1 MKTIIP
7 TMMKQIIL
15 PMVLLL
21 FLSASCKKDKKET
34 TTPVASKTEVKVKFK
49 NTINA
54 QEAVIGEYYKDN
66 MNRDL
71 RFTTLKFY
79 ASNVRLL
86 DKDGK
91 ETVLKDISLIDFD
104 KERYG
109 EAASEVK
116 AEIKAGEYKAVAFDL
131 GVRQDLNGSDPSI
144 FEANH
149 PLSYNSN
156 MYWSW
161 ATQYIFVKF
170 EGWVK
175 DGSNDVS
182 WFIHTGTS
190 VLYRPNVVIEKAIKV
205 EAGKENTVFI
215 TLNFDKAFSLPN
227 ALDLVEDGKSHTED
241 NFELAKNFSDNL
253 KVAFE

>member
-1 MKTIIP
+1 
-7 TMMKQIIL
+7 MKQLIL
-15 PMVLLL
+15 PIVLLL

-34 TTPVASKTEVKVKFK
+34 TPPTPVAKTELKLKFK
-49 NTINA
+49 NSINSKEIA
-54 QEAVIGEYYKDN
+54 IGQYYKDN

-79 ASNVRLL
+79 ASNIRLI
-86 DKDGK
+86 DNDGK
-91 ETVLKDISLIDFD
+91 ETIVKDVDLIDFD

-116 AEIKAGEYKAVAFDL
+116 ADVKAGNYKSIAFDL
-131 GVRQDLNGSDPSI
+131 GVRQDLNGSDPST
-144 FEANH
+144 FDANH

-175 DGSNDVS
+175 DGANDVS
-182 WFIHTGTS
+182 WFIHTGTAD
-190 VLYRPNVVIEKAIKV
+190 LYRPNIVLDKEIKI

-215 TLNFDKAFSLPN
+215 TLNFDKAFSSPN

-241 NFELAKNFSDNL
+241 NYELAKQFSDNL

>member
-1 MKTIIP
+1 MKKFILVIF
-7 TMMKQIIL
+7 L
-15 PMVLLL
+15 PMVLLV
-21 FLSASCKKDKKET
+21 FLSASCRKDKKDKKEEP
-34 TTPVASKTEVKVKFK
+34 TPIVDKTVVKVKFK
-49 NTINA
+49 NSINSKEIA
-54 QEAVIGEYYKDN
+54 IGDYYKDN

-79 ASNVRLL
+79 ASNIR
-86 DKDGK
+86 
-91 ETVLKDISLIDFD
+91 LIDNDNKEIAIRDVALIDYD

-109 EAASEVK
+109 EKASEVES
-116 AEIKAGEYKAVAFDL
+116 EIKAGNYKAIAFDL
-131 GVRQDLNGSDPSI
+131 GVRQDLNGSDPSTY
-144 FEANH
+144 EANH

-175 DGSNDVS
+175 GDTNDVS

-190 VLYRPNVVIEKAIKV
+190 GLYRPNIVLDKDIKI

-215 TLNFDKAFSLPN
+215 TLNFDKALSSPN

-241 NFELAKNFSDNL
+241 NFELAKQFSDNL
-253 KVAFE
+253 KLAFE